1 MSHDFKKNKF
11 LRKFVNLFGYKLIEK
26 KFIKNYQFLLNE
38 VIDEKYYLNLIFQK
52 KKFKKLVHIGANDGE
67 TDDFVSDI
75 IYKNNVKALLVEP
88 LAENYEILKKKY
100 FNHTNVQ
107 TVNCAI
113 SDRDGKKNFY
123 FVENKNKIYY
133 TKNINLIASFEIS
146 NLINYGVLKKHIS
159 CKTIDTL
166 SLHSVLNKN
175 DFLDFEI
182 LVLDVEG
189 YDFHILKQL
198 GSFFKNQPVICFEW
212 VNFQLEDLKKVLDL
226 FPSNYKF
233 MMFSKDIISVPE
245 GHLK

>member
-1 MSHDFKKNKF
+1 MSHDIKKNKF

-26 KFIKNYQFLLNE
+26 KFIKNYQFLANK
-38 VIDEKYYLNLIFQK
+38 VIDEKYYLDLIIQK
-52 KKFKKLVHIGANDGE
+52 KKFKKLVQIGANDGE
-67 TDDFVSDI
+67 TDDFVSEI
-75 IYKNNVKALLVEP
+75 IDKNDVRALLVEP
-88 LAENYEILKKKY
+88 LDENYKILKEKY
-100 FNHTNVQ
+100 YNYSNVK

-123 FVENKNKIYY
+123 FVEDKNKTYY
-133 TKNINLIASFEIS
+133 SKNINLIASFEIS

-182 LVLDVEG
+182 LVLDIEG
-189 YDFHILKQL
+189 YDFYILKQL
-198 GSFFKNQPVICFEW
+198 GSFFKNQPIICFEW
-212 VNFQLEDLKKVLDL
+212 VNFQTEDLKRALDL

-233 MMFSKDIISVPE
+233 LLFSKDVISVPE
-245 GHLK
+245 EYLK